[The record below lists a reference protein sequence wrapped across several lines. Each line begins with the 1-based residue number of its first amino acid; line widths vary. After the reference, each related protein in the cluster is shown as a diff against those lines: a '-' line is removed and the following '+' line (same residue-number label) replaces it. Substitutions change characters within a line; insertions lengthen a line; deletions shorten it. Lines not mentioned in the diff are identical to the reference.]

1 MTTQAVTISNLPPA
15 VVGLNIDEPTWNALK
30 NSIYPGAKD
39 DSVIMA
45 VSYCR
50 ARQLDPLMKPVHL
63 VPMSVK
69 DAVSG
74 KYEMRDVVMPGVGLY
89 RIQADRSGNYA
100 GAQEPEFGPDLTQ
113 TFNGVEI
120 TFPQWCKYT
129 LSKLMPNGTIVE
141 FSAKEYWL
149 ENYATAGRDTQ
160 APNAMWKKRPYG
172 QLAKCFDDET
182 EILTDEGFQLFS
194 KVTGKIL
201 QVTTNGLESSSAI
214 PFVQPYSGSMV
225 TANGS
230 RLNFSVTP
238 NHDMLTNN
246 GKVEAATLYQKA
258 TTDSSKWA
266 IPRSVV
272 SNRPD
277 ANISDQL
284 LYLVGYL
291 LADGYHSGYHQIRVS
306 VSRLYKIEA
315 LFSLGLHS
323 KVSVKKDAG
332 REAVTGK
339 RIIKTI
345 RDKKS
350 FTYDFSLVSKYM
362 TADKRVHPEWI
373 LSLSS
378 RQAKIVVDS
387 LLEFDGSH
395 NGSVRRLHQRN
406 TNVISAFELLAIQ
419 AGYSISS
426 PSVQKSDIGS
436 CSLFTLSETTTSP
449 VVKGLSKN
457 SSSLVITQNT
467 SGKVWC
473 VTVPSGVIVV
483 RRHGL
488 SMLCGNCAEAQAL
501 RKGWP
506 EIGQQPTAEEME
518 GKSLDVNE
526 GKEHS
531 QGSQQP
537 SQPQA
542 LPEYSAEQFQ
552 RALADWT
559 TLISK
564 GKKTAAQIIN
574 TIESKYTLT
583 SAQIKTIEHLE
594 AEDANH

>member
-1 MTTQAVTISNLPPA
+1 MTTQAVTTNTLPPA

-69 DAVSG
+69 DALTG

-113 TFNGVEI
+113 TFNGIEI

-172 QLAKCFDDET
+172 QLAKC
-182 EILTDEGFQLFS
+182 
-194 KVTGKIL
+194 
-201 QVTTNGLESSSAI
+201 
-214 PFVQPYSGSMV
+214 
-225 TANGS
+225 
-230 RLNFSVTP
+230 
-238 NHDMLTNN
+238 
-246 GKVEAATLYQKA
+246 
-258 TTDSSKWA
+258 
-266 IPRSVV
+266 
-272 SNRPD
+272 
-277 ANISDQL
+277 
-284 LYLVGYL
+284 
-291 LADGYHSGYHQIRVS
+291 
-306 VSRLYKIEA
+306 
-315 LFSLGLHS
+315 
-323 KVSVKKDAG
+323 
-332 REAVTGK
+332 
-339 RIIKTI
+339 
-345 RDKKS
+345 
-350 FTYDFSLVSKYM
+350 
-362 TADKRVHPEWI
+362 
-373 LSLSS
+373 
-378 RQAKIVVDS
+378 
-387 LLEFDGSH
+387 
-395 NGSVRRLHQRN
+395 
-406 TNVISAFELLAIQ
+406 
-419 AGYSISS
+419 
-426 PSVQKSDIGS
+426 
-436 CSLFTLSETTTSP
+436 
-449 VVKGLSKN
+449 
-457 SSSLVITQNT
+457 
-467 SGKVWC
+467 
-473 VTVPSGVIVV
+473 
-483 RRHGL
+483 
-488 SMLCGNCAEAQAL
+488 AEAQAL

-526 GKEHS
+526 GKEHG
-531 QGSQQP
+531 QGTQQP
-537 SQPQA
+537 TQPQV

-583 SAQIKTIEHLE
+583 SAQIKSIEYLE